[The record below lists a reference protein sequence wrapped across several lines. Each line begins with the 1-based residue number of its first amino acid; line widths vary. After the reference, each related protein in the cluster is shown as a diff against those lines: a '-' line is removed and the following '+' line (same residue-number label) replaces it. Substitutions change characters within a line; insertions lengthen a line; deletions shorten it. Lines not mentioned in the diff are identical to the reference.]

1 MGKCKHDI
9 LKIKS
14 EKKNQYEYAVAI
26 SIEEKE
32 NLNSVEFVSNIHLT
46 SC

>member
-32 NLNSVEFVSNIHLT
+32 NLIQWSLCQIFT
-46 SC
+46 